1 MSRRRKNWTVIY
13 FRMRSGRVFLHPVL
27 KAFDEAEFG
36 TKNILNLRES
46 LPSAA
51 DARYRA
57 EAWLRER
64 QVSRSSEVLL
74 ITGRGNQSPGGV
86 SAVRAAIVALLPA
99 LRRRGVVTEWREH
112 TPGSFVVKLASIS
125 ALLDAPKRKKD
136 RALVATPADPRSLT
150 ELESSTL
157 SLLRRLAVRSL
168 ESLGVRSPEKFVEAE
183 MLSKFNSLA
192 GGVAP
197 GVEGEA
203 RLRAAISA
211 ALDQLDD

>member
-1 MSRRRKNWTVIY
+1 
-13 FRMRSGRVFLHPVL
+13 MRPGKVSLHSVW

-36 TKNILNLRES
+36 PKNILNLRDS
-46 LPSAA
+46 LPTAA
-51 DARYRA
+51 DARHRT

-64 QVSRSSEVLL
+64 QVSGSSEVLL

-86 SAVRAAIVALLPA
+86 SAVRAAIVALFPA
-99 LRRRGVVTEWREH
+99 LRRRGVVSEWREH
-112 TPGSFVVKLASIS
+112 TPGSFVVKLGSIS
-125 ALLDAPKRKKD
+125 ALLDAPRRKRD
-136 RALVATPADPRSLT
+136 RATIATPIDPLSLVG
-150 ELESSTL
+150 LESSTL

-168 ESLGVRSPEKFVEAE
+168 ESLGVRQPAKFVEAE

-203 RLRAAISA
+203 RLREAISA
-211 ALDQLDD
+211 ALEQLDE

>member
-1 MSRRRKNWTVIY
+1 
-13 FRMRSGRVFLHPVL
+13 MRSGKVSLHSVW

-36 TKNILNLRES
+36 PKNILNLRES
-46 LPSAA
+46 LPTAA
-51 DARYRA
+51 DARFRA

-64 QVSRSSEVLL
+64 QVSRASEVLL
-74 ITGRGNQSPGGV
+74 ITGRGNQSPGRV

-99 LRRRGVVTEWREH
+99 LRRRGVVIEWREH
-112 TPGSFVVKLASIS
+112 TPGSFVVKLGSIS
-125 ALLDAPKRKKD
+125 SLLDAPRRKRD
-136 RALVATPADPRSLT
+136 RALVAKPADPRSLA

-168 ESLGVRSPEKFVEAE
+168 ESLGVRQPEKFVNAE

-203 RLRAAISA
+203 RLREAITI
-211 ALDQLDD
+211 ALEQLDE

>member
-1 MSRRRKNWTVIY
+1 
-13 FRMRSGRVFLHPVL
+13 MRSGKVSLHSVW

-36 TKNILNLRES
+36 PKNILNLRES
-46 LPSAA
+46 LPTAA
-51 DARYRA
+51 DARFRA

-64 QVSRSSEVLL
+64 QVSRANEVLL
-74 ITGRGNQSPGGV
+74 ITGRGNQSPGGI

-112 TPGSFVVKLASIS
+112 TPGSFVVKLGSIS
-125 ALLDAPKRKKD
+125 SLLDAPRRKRD
-136 RALVATPADPRSLT
+136 RALVAKPADPRALA

-157 SLLRRLAVRSL
+157 LLLRRLAVRSL
-168 ESLGVRSPEKFVEAE
+168 ESLGVRKPEKFVDAE

-203 RLRAAISA
+203 RLREAITI
-211 ALDQLDD
+211 ALEQLDE

>member
-1 MSRRRKNWTVIY
+1 
-13 FRMRSGRVFLHPVL
+13 MRYGKVSLHSVW

-36 TKNILNLRES
+36 PKNILNLRES
-46 LPSAA
+46 LPTAA
-51 DARYRA
+51 DARFRA

-64 QVSRSSEVLL
+64 QVSRANEVLL
-74 ITGRGNQSPGGV
+74 ITGRGNQSPGGI

-99 LRRRGVVTEWREH
+99 LRRRGVVIEWREH
-112 TPGSFVVKLASIS
+112 TPGSFVVKLGSIS
-125 ALLDAPKRKKD
+125 SLLDAPKRKRD
-136 RALVATPADPRSLT
+136 RALVAKPADPRSLA

-157 SLLRRLAVRSL
+157 SLLRRLAIRSL
-168 ESLGVRSPEKFVEAE
+168 ESLGVRYTDKYVDAE

-203 RLRAAISA
+203 RLREAIST
-211 ALDQLDD
+211 ALDQLDE